1 MKNQRQEKIL
11 EIISQND
18 IDTQETLIL
27 KLKEDGFAAT
37 QTTVSRDINQLKL
50 VKTVTSDGTYKYIQ
64 QSAKPDVAKST
75 MNTSLNKAV
84 LKIELAKN
92 IVVVKTLPGMAN
104 AVAVCVDSFEN
115 KEVVG
120 SVAGDD
126 TIIIVAY
133 DEMRASILK
142 ENLKSA
148 FKLN

>member
-1 MKNQRQEKIL
+1 
-11 EIISQND
+11 
-18 IDTQETLIL
+18 
-27 KLKEDGFAAT
+27 
-37 QTTVSRDINQLKL
+37 
-50 VKTVTSDGTYKYIQ
+50 
-64 QSAKPDVAKST
+64 
-75 MNTSLNKAV
+75 
-84 LKIELAKN
+84 
-92 IVVVKTLPGMAN
+92 MAN